1 MNTTSTTRGKHL
13 TTTGPF
19 LLIGN
24 SDKVNLLKNDIIQT
38 IKGKAG
44 GKPGKL
50 QGVAQQ
56 LSIANLELIKILL
69 KKSFIL

>member
-1 MNTTSTTRGKHL
+1 MNTTITTSAKKL
-13 TTTGPF
+13 NSTGPF

-24 SDKVNLLKNDIIQT
+24 IDKVNLLKNDIIQ
-38 IKGKAG
+38 IINGKAG

-56 LSIANLELIKILL
+56 LSVDNLELIKILL
-69 KKSFIL
+69 MKSFL